1 MFLWLITLL
10 CNQTLC
16 CFFVC
21 VFVFPVRVMVC
32 VEGVNISDSEDED
45 ESRCHFLSFRFNVN
59 LRSQSA
65 VVHLVSYLT
74 IVFCWSAPCKKKQK
88 KTQPLNCF
96 FFCQI
101 FLETLINVT
110 RPCRSSPDMF
120 HRKSFIFVLF
130 QQFLLSTNELL
141 LQFRFFLSCF
151 FSTSHFLMPIFQEK
165 FPFIQKS
172 SRTLV
177 RYTYTKIMRQENN
190 HSTYGICPDVWL
202 GSKQNYWKIIFTL
215 HHELRGVLI
224 DAVLSSTGVLCP
236 QPSESDCV
244 HTVNQERHTRSDHW
258 KDAPTGC

>member
-1 MFLWLITLL
+1 MFLFWPITLL
-10 CNQTLC
+10 CNQTVC

-74 IVFCWSAPCKKKQK
+74 CCSAPWKKKNPKNSLLIVFLS
-88 KTQPLNCF
+88 
-96 FFCQI
+96 FCQI

-177 RYTYTKIMRQENN
+177 RYTYTKLMKQENN

-215 HHELRGVLI
+215 HPELCGVVI

-244 HTVNQERHTRSDHW
+244 HTINQERHTRSDHW